1 MGSML
6 GKFFFSASL
15 AEGYLELHDEITSLR
30 NEAEKSDEARK
41 SFLRYV
47 FHEIRGP
54 LNTLSMG
61 MQVFE
66 EAFASHKGKND
77 KEPKIDRDELRQ
89 RGLHRSPSPS
99 LQSDSMKV
107 NYDESEKAEQK
118 IPSKKLKRWLKLQ
131 EELEAMDE
139 FTDHPPLLTSAE
151 DCPSPSLRRHNQIP
165 TGKTSNQEQTEQK
178 KRNNVEK
185 EVVAVVGKKEEKSRG
200 HSHSHSHGDNNDGPQ
215 HKKEGEDDDD
225 DDAMEVN
232 KIDHQIFQAMQNA
245 TSTLVETVNQVLSLH
260 KIRSG
265 EVTLAERV
273 FDIQGWLQDSI
284 DEALPLLKEKDVTLT
299 WGVSPTIPQQLLGDP
314 ERLQTVLNSV
324 VSNLRGCMK
333 NSGNI
338 HIDLTSTPPSDF
350 DKRCVQKFY
359 PLSISDKLVGNEEG
373 KDEEEEE
380 EDKESE
386 DQNCFTALFRVLRF
400 VVDVFFS
407 SMVGKRTRNKEP
419 QNHLA
424 TLYLTISSSEFKL
437 SSQELHD
444 LCDPSQL
451 LNSSSL
457 QTGLG
462 LVLAGE
468 LISMQEYG
476 SMFFLDSSSEDNR
489 QAVCLKFALPIIPP
503 PVLATTAVSTL
514 NLDSKGNVLSLSNS
528 DERLIGVCQQTR
540 WQSISVS
547 TLESLSISRTDSRSY
562 SKPMPEVRTIHA
574 PSIVEDTIDKSADI
588 GRKTFP
594 SFSSF
599 DSATL
604 SSVTTLPENTRSW
617 NALVVDD
624 TPSNSKILAAVL
636 SKKGHVCTIAKDGEQ
651 AVNIVREKG
660 LDAFDII
667 FMDHTMPIMTGVEAT
682 EELRRMGF
690 NRPILGV
697 TGNVLDDD
705 LLLFLQAGAD
715 TVLMKP
721 LRLKEIDIVTSYFES
736 FGMVHDNTRRFKI
749 VGSQLFVCSVAD
761 MALAESGD
769 LSSTYSPLVRTHASL
784 CDLATGIACSEN

>member
-30 NEAEKSDEARK
+30 NEGEKSDEARK

-47 FHEIRGP
+47 FHELRGP

-66 EAFASHKGKND
+66 EAFASQKAKND
-77 KEPKIDRDELRQ
+77 EERRIERDDLRQ

-99 LQSDSMKV
+99 LQSDSMEV
-107 NYDESEKAEQK
+107 NLDESGVKAEQK
-118 IPSKKLKRWLKLQ
+118 ISSKRPKKWLKLQ

-139 FTDHPPLLTSAE
+139 LTNHPPVVTSAA
-151 DCPSPSLRRHNQIP
+151 DSSSSSLSSSPPRHHNQIHD
-165 TGKTSNQEQTEQK
+165 
-178 KRNNVEK
+178 EK
-185 EVVAVVGKKEEKSRG
+185 EVVVGKKEEKS
-200 HSHSHSHGDNNDGPQ
+200 HSHSHSHGDNNNDGPQ
-215 HKKEGEDDDD
+215 RREGE

-232 KIDHQIFQAMQNA
+232 KIDYQIFQAMQNA

-284 DEALPLLKEKDVTLT
+284 DEALPLLKERDVTLT
-299 WGVSPTIPQQLLGDP
+299 WGVSPTIPQHLLGDS
-314 ERLQTVLNSV
+314 ERLQTVLHSV
-324 VSNLRGCMK
+324 VSNLRGCTK
-333 NSGNI
+333 NNGNI
-338 HIDLTSTPPSDF
+338 HIDLSSSPPSDF
-350 DKRCVQKFY
+350 DKRYVQTFY
-359 PLSISDKLVGNEEG
+359 PLSISDKFVGMIEHGKEE
-373 KDEEEEE
+373 KE
-380 EDKESE
+380 KESE
-386 DQNCFTALFRVLRF
+386 DKNYFSALFRVLRF

-407 SMVGKRTRNKEP
+407 GMVAKRARNKEP

-468 LISMQEYG
+468 LISLQKHG

-489 QAVCLKFALPIIPP
+489 QAVCLKFALPIVPP
-503 PVLATTAVSTL
+503 PVLATTAVSTP
-514 NLDSKGNVLSLSNS
+514 NLDSKDDVFLSLGSSS

-540 WQSISVS
+540 WQSISAS
-547 TLESLSISRTDSRSY
+547 TLESLSLSRTHSRSY
-562 SKPMPEVRTIHA
+562 SKPMPELCAIHM
-574 PSIVEDTIDKSADI
+574 PSIDEEDSVDSTIDI
-588 GRKTFP
+588 GRKT
-594 SFSSF
+594 SSSF
-599 DSATL
+599 NNFEGATL
-604 SSVTTLPENTRSW
+604 SSRTTRPETRSW
-617 NALVVDD
+617 NVLVVDD

-651 AVNIVREKG
+651 AVNIVKEKG
-660 LDAFDII
+660 LDAFDVI
-667 FMDHTMPIMTGVEAT
+667 FMDHTMPIMTGIEAT
-682 EELRRMGF
+682 EVLRRMGF

-705 LLLFLQAGAD
+705 ILLFLQAGAD

-721 LRLKEIDIVTSYFES
+721 LRLKEIDIITSYFDA

-749 VGSQLFVCSVAD
+749 VGSQLFVCSIANI
-761 MALAESGD
+761 ALSES
-769 LSSTYSPLVRTHASL
+769 
-784 CDLATGIACSEN
+784 